1 MKTILVIEDSADIRE
16 NAAEILELEGYNVIT
31 AQNGKEGVELA
42 KAELPSVIL
51 CDIMMPEMNG
61 YEVLV
66 LLKGNPETEYIP
78 FLYLSASAEK
88 KEIEHAIKMG
98 ADGYICKPFELH
110 ELLVKVNALANK
122 D

>member
-31 AQNGKEGVELA
+31 AQNGKEEVELA
-42 KAELPSVIL
+42 KTELPSAIL

-66 LLKGNPETEYIP
+66 LLKGCPETESIP

-88 KEIEHAIKMG
+88 KEIAYAIKMG
-98 ADGYICKPFELH
+98 ADGYVCKPFEMK
-110 ELLVKVNALANK
+110 ELVSRSVN
-122 D
+122 